1 MLIGQLDAKNG
12 NTLWADGISKE
23 MKNIRVAFKILMDGK
38 AAPIGHQFEQC
49 HMVFDI
55 KLMNLQERQ
64 YLVAGGHMTK
74 ALATIKYNI
83 IVYRETVRIA
93 LMVAAIND
101 LEARV
106 TS

>member
-1 MLIGQLDAKNG
+1 
-12 NTLWADGISKE
+12 
-23 MKNIRVAFKILMDGK
+23 
-38 AAPIGHQFEQC
+38 
-49 HMVFDI
+49 
-55 KLMNLQERQ
+55 
-64 YLVAGGHMTK
+64 MTK